1 MAGPAGPERSRAG
14 PGERLPGGP
23 AADPTPTPE
32 GEEEGDPWRARARR
46 AIAAG
51 RVLPP
56 GASRGERR
64 PHGGWRS
71 LTSCPT
77 RD

>member
-1 MAGPAGPERSRAG
+1 MAGAGPERSRAG
-14 PGERLPGGP
+14 RLPGGP
-23 AADPTPTPE
+23 AADPTPERE
-32 GEEEGDPWRARARR
+32 GEGEGDPWRARARR

-51 RVLPP
+51 REVPP

-64 PHGGWRS
+64 PPGGWRS